1 MRFLDLSIAGQVL
14 AAIFYILAIVLEIA
28 CSIIGVLSGRAKRAL
43 PVFLCLL
50 IISCMQFFMMIE
62 RFYEIEW
69 KVPVTNFTR
78 KSAEQPLAVTLLFLA
93 VALALSTGFIARQYR
108 KYKREI
114 SFNSIKEAFDTLPK
128 AISIFNQKR
137 IPVLVNKRMYDLIYL
152 VSGKDFQGLDDIAD
166 LLRAEGAGSDLREP
180 GKAEGTGGGRA
191 QAQEKDAIQERDTI
205 LEAPDGSVWQFKEKT
220 FPFDGELYLEISASE
235 ITRIYR
241 LSEQLQEKNRE
252 LREQKERQERLLRDM
267 IRSKKE
273 EEVLNLKIETHSKFG
288 KAILATQLFLA
299 SEREESPMQIWQEV
313 LQNRVGADE
322 ARTHAG
328 ASSLKQLV
336 DASSVFGCRILL
348 DGELPKDE
356 GISYLIVTAMREA
369 ITNAVRHAK
378 ADEVK
383 IRIRSTESG
392 TRVDIEDN
400 SKIKVGSIKETGG
413 LADLRKQIEKS
424 GGSLQINCHNSVKL
438 SIVLPPRA
446 A

>member
-1 MRFLDLSIAGQVL
+1 MRFLDLSITGQVL
-14 AAIFYILAIVLEIA
+14 LAIFYILAIVLEIV

-50 IISCMQFFMMIE
+50 LASCIQFFMMIE
-62 RFYEIEW
+62 RFYEVEW
-69 KVPVTNFTR
+69 KVPVTSFTQR
-78 KSAEQPLAVTLLFLA
+78 SAEQPLALTLLFLLL
-93 VALALSTGFIARQYR
+93 VLALSTGFIVRQYR

-128 AISIFNQKR
+128 AISIFNQKG
-137 IPVLVNKRMYDLIYL
+137 IPVLVNKRMYDLVYL
-152 VSGKDFQGLDDIAD
+152 LSGKDFQGLDDIAS
-166 LLRAEGAGSDLREP
+166 LLRAEGTRNGLGEL
-180 GKAEGTGGGRA
+180 GKAEGTSGGRA
-191 QAQEKDAIQERDTI
+191 QSQEGDTI
-205 LEAPDGSVWQFKEKT
+205 IEASDGTVWQFKEKA
-220 FPFDGELYLEISASE
+220 FPFEDETYLEISASE
-235 ITRIYR
+235 ITQIYR

-299 SEREESPMQIWQEV
+299 NEREESPMQIWQEV
-313 LQNRVGADE
+313 LQNREGTDE
-322 ARTHAG
+322 AQDYAG

-336 DASSVFGCRILL
+336 DASSVFGCRVLL

-356 GISYLIVTAMREA
+356 GVSYLIVTAMREA
-369 ITNAVRHAK
+369 ITNSVRHAK
-378 ADEVK
+378 ADEVR
-383 IRIRSTESG
+383 IRIRNTDSG
-392 TRVDIEDN
+392 TQVDIEDN

-424 GGSLQINCHNSVKL
+424 GGSLQVACQNSVKL
-438 SIVLPPRA
+438 SIVLPARGA
-446 A
+446 